1 MDIYKMILRAEE
13 LYIKNEFFYYTML
26 CPHTYVFMYLLQ
38 RTVEKDLADLAVWV
52 DHYDYIA
59 TIPIRAKEAAEL

>member
-1 MDIYKMILRAEE
+1 MILRAEE
-13 LYIKNEFFYYTML
+13 LYIKNELFHYTML

-59 TIPIRAKEAAEL
+59 SIPARAKEAAEL